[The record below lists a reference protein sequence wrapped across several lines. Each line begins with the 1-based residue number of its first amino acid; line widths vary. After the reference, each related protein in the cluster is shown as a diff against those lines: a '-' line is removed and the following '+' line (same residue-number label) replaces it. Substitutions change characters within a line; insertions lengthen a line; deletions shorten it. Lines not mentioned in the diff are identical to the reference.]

1 MPQER
6 LTMRKIREI
15 LRLKWECGLSNRT
28 IARSCS
34 VSHSTVSQYVK
45 RAEAAGLAWPLPDE
59 LDEDKLN
66 ELMFPRTIQAEQQSI
81 PYPDLKWVHQELRKK
96 NVTLKL
102 LWEEYLE
109 QNPTG
114 YSYSQ
119 FCDKYRRWSGRI
131 NPTMRLPHKAG
142 EKMYVDYA
150 GHKVPVIDPGTG
162 EVQEAE
168 IFVAVLGAS
177 NYTYAE
183 AQWHQDLPNWTGG
196 HRRAYEFFHGVPE
209 VTVPDNLRSGVTSPC
224 RYEPGITLTYQEM
237 AEHYGTAVV
246 PARVRRPRD
255 KAKVEVGVL
264 TVERWILARLRNHQ
278 FFNLSLLNQVIREL
292 LENLNN
298 REMKHLEKSRK
309 EMYEELDRPVL
320 KPLPQR
326 PYEFAEW
333 KKARVSIDYHVVFE
347 KHYYSVP
354 HTLLRQEVLIRAT
367 ERTIEIFYKN
377 RQVALHSRSK
387 ARGRHTTL
395 TEHMPPAHQKYSEWS
410 PERFIRW
417 GQKIGPDTARII
429 EVVLSSRKHP
439 EQAYRACM
447 GILGFTNKFG
457 NERLEAACAYALTNE
472 IHSYRGIKNVLNTK
486 IDQLDP
492 QEEMVQP
499 TLADHANI
507 RGKDY
512 YH

>member
-15 LRLKWECGLSNRT
+15 LRLKWECGLSNRV
-28 IARSCS
+28 ISRSCS

-45 RAEAAGLAWPLPDE
+45 RAKAAGLAWPLADE
-59 LDEDKLN
+59 LDEDELY
-66 ELMFPRTIQAEQQSI
+66 ELMFPRTKQDEQQTI

-119 FCDKYRRWSGRI
+119 FCEKYRQWSGKI
-131 NPTMRLPHKAG
+131 NPTMRLHHKAG
-142 EKMYVDYA
+142 EKVFVDYT
-150 GHKVPVIDPGTG
+150 GQKVPVNDPETG
-162 EVQEAE
+162 DVLEAE

-183 AQWHQDLPNWTGG
+183 AQWHQDLRNWTAG
-196 HRRAYEFFHGVPE
+196 HRRAYEFFRGVPE

-246 PARVRRPRD
+246 PARIRKPRD
-255 KAKVEVGVL
+255 KAKAEVGVL
-264 TVERWILARLRNHQ
+264 TVERWILARLRNRK
-278 FFNLSLLNQVIREL
+278 FFSLSSLNQVIREL

-309 EMYEELDRPVL
+309 EMYEELDCPAL
-320 KPLPQR
+320 KALPQR

-354 HTLLRQEVLIRAT
+354 HTLLRQEVLIRAA
-367 ERTIEIFYKN
+367 ERTIEIFYKH
-377 RQVALHSRSK
+377 RQIALHSRSNTP
-387 ARGRHTTL
+387 GRHTTL

-417 GQKIGPDTARII
+417 AQKIGTDTTRIV

-439 EQAYRACM
+439 EQAFRTCM
-447 GILGFTNKFG
+447 GILGFANKFS
-457 NERLEAACAYALTNE
+457 NERLEAACTYALINE
-472 IHSYRGIKNVLNTK
+472 IYSYRGIKNVLNTK
-486 IDQLDP
+486 LDQLEP
-492 QEEMVQP
+492 QEEVSQP
-499 TLADHANI
+499 ALVEHANI

-512 YH
+512 YQ